1 MAAITTTFETG
12 LPAVKPSQVEV
23 NSCQYEA
30 YYGRKPSGVGGWMF
44 IDEEHEKL
52 GNYYDFAFCHNGS
65 FAEARKAAKAFYA
78 PLGITL
84 VSVLT

>member
-1 MAAITTTFETG
+1 MSIRIAFETG

-30 YYGRKPSGVGGWMF
+30 YYGKKPSGVGVWMF

-52 GNYYDFAFCHNGS
+52 GNYYDYAFSHNGT

-84 VSVLT
+84 VSVCT